1 MFRGPTVVSSG
12 VFTLGGGRQ
21 RGKQRLHVHDEVLM
35 TQGVKTAALTKLD
48 SENTQENNQSVAP
61 C

>member
-1 MFRGPTVVSSG
+1 MFGGPTVVSSG

-21 RGKQRLHVHDEVLM
+21 RGKQRLHVHDEVLV

-48 SENTQENNQSVAP
+48 SENTQ
-61 C
+61 